1 MEIHLNITS
10 VAALIGDPT
19 RAAILLALADLR
31 ALPAGELA
39 KIAKVSPQT
48 ASSHL
53 AKLMAGGLISV
64 ETWGRYRYYR
74 LASPE
79 VAKVLESLAGIA
91 SPAPVSS
98 LRQSEQL
105 KTLKFART
113 CYDHIAGKLGVSITQ
128 AFIDQN
134 FIIENSDGYLLTDQG
149 EAWLNNFG
157 VNINAKKNHR
167 VIPWHIDWTQR
178 VHHMAGPIAVGL
190 TNRLFELNLITRGSV
205 HRSVKLTEHGYDFFE
220 NSFRISLPKDKL

>member
-79 VAKVLESLAGIA
+79 VSKVL
-91 SPAPVSS
+91 
-98 LRQSEQL
+98 
-105 KTLKFART
+105 
-113 CYDHIAGKLGVSITQ
+113 
-128 AFIDQN
+128 
-134 FIIENSDGYLLTDQG
+134 
-149 EAWLNNFG
+149 
-157 VNINAKKNHR
+157 
-167 VIPWHIDWTQR
+167 
-178 VHHMAGPIAVGL
+178 
-190 TNRLFELNLITRGSV
+190 
-205 HRSVKLTEHGYDFFE
+205 
-220 NSFRISLPKDKL
+220 